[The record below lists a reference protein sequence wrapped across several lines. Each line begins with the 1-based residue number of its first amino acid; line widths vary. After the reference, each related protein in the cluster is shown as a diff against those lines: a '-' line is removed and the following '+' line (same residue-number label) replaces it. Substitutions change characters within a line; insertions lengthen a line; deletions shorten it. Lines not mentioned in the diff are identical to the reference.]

1 MKLKHQAIHAFSE
14 NYFGLYKAFKEGST
28 IREWINNVDA
38 MSKKIS
44 KSNPEIDVN
53 KFKGDMLEVFAE
65 IFFNSFQADERIGIR
80 NYTPILIDSDF
91 GVDAKGINVNGHACV
106 VQVKYRTNPTDLIT
120 YSDIAKTFTAGV
132 LQHKIPLYAND
143 YTVFLFTTS
152 SGISGAFNKIFEK
165 TAVIILRKDIAEK
178 VDNNKNFWLE
188 AYSSIYETLD

>member
-1 MKLKHQAIHAFSE
+1 
-14 NYFGLYKAFKEGST
+14 
-28 IREWINNVDA
+28 
-38 MSKKIS
+38 
-44 KSNPEIDVN
+44 
-53 KFKGDMLEVFAE
+53 MLEVFAE
-65 IFFNSFQADERIGIR
+65 IFFNLFQADERIGIR

-91 GVDAKGINVNGHACV
+91 GVDAKGINANGHGCV
-106 VQVKYRTNPTDLIT
+106 VQVKYRSNPQDLIT

-132 LQHKIPLYAND
+132 LQHKIPLYENEH
-143 YTVFLFTTS
+143 TVFLITTS